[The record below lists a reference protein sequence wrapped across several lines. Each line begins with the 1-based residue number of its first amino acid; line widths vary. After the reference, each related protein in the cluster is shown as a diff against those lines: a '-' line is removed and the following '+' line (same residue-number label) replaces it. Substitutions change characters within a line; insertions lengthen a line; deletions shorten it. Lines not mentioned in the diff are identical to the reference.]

1 MAFRLTLSS
10 TSTLTLTVRLL
21 EQKNSSALPPRQGS
35 DFFFYIYERR
45 DERNES
51 GGDAP
56 IALGRGAP
64 ARSFR
69 EYIFKFIEIEE
80 LV

>member
-1 MAFRLTLSS
+1 MRTRLAKAIAQEERSAAAEIQRGEWGAS
-10 TSTLTLTVRLL
+10 EPL
-21 EQKNSSALPPRQGS
+21 ESG
-35 DFFFYIYERR
+35 ERR
-45 DERNES
+45 DERIES
-51 GGDAP
+51 GGAAP
-56 IALGRGAP
+56 IALGRCAP

>member
-1 MAFRLTLSS
+1 MRTDRGPARQWSALREERGGRRVVPTLS
-10 TSTLTLTVRLL
+10 L
-21 EQKNSSALPPRQGS
+21 RQGS